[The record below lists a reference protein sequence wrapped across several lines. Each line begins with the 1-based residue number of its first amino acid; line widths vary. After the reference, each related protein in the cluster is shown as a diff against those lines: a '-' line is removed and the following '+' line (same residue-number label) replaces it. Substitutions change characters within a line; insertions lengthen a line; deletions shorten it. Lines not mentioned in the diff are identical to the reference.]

1 MADAIVPIVVANV
14 IGVAV
19 IGGLFVSSRRQARSN
34 DVDSYNDNVSYSPPN
49 LGRRPNSQA
58 VKTPRSETAVAEK
71 GRVKSNDD
79 EYYKLD
85 RILLAGGIDKRV
97 IMDKYITPYV
107 KLENRTEEFDTVRI
121 LREKVDIESPDRPQ
135 TWYTNVQV
143 DEAFRWILDTYVL
156 PESGKDGEITLGG
169 NPPLLVEDDAEEDD
183 LEDEEEYDEEEYD
196 EDSSHLD
203 PNVLIGAC
211 QEVSKDP
218 SIYPAFVHCLVYSH
232 AVAYHLKDLKINESW
247 DPNALDVLVDDA
259 INKKTYFFLTY
270 PALHRIINLASP
282 KRLIQSL
289 MTILETKEKW
299 QISPD
304 AKNSILT
311 QVVDIEK
318 KFADKKS
325 KVALLDFDIIFYS
338 FVGILKMIVRSK
350 AHSPLLNPSSSSG
363 DAPAPAP
370 AADSPLPPSGNVT
383 LNSTDEEIK
392 EEEAKQKEGKDYIL
406 KNTTAPEDITVGNV
420 EDLLYENMS
429 DDQIED
435 ILNGIGDATITN
447 FETLYTRFRKT
458 KIPDE
463 LGSIL
468 PKLNNITEAYLK
480 LFDDTDNLSGSKN
493 TRILDTPNAPDMF
506 KNLMEITIEEHETI
520 KSEKESITPSLTK
533 ADDGKYHFEHILA
546 YIPRWLKVE

>member
-1 MADAIVPIVVANV
+1 
-14 IGVAV
+14 
-19 IGGLFVSSRRQARSN
+19 
-34 DVDSYNDNVSYSPPN
+34 
-49 LGRRPNSQA
+49 
-58 VKTPRSETAVAEK
+58 
-71 GRVKSNDD
+71 
-79 EYYKLD
+79 
-85 RILLAGGIDKRV
+85 
-97 IMDKYITPYV
+97 
-107 KLENRTEEFDTVRI
+107 
-121 LREKVDIESPDRPQ
+121 
-135 TWYTNVQV
+135 
-143 DEAFRWILDTYVL
+143 
-156 PESGKDGEITLGG
+156 
-169 NPPLLVEDDAEEDD
+169 
-183 LEDEEEYDEEEYD
+183 
-196 EDSSHLD
+196 
-203 PNVLIGAC
+203 
-211 QEVSKDP
+211 
-218 SIYPAFVHCLVYSH
+218 
-232 AVAYHLKDLKINESW
+232 
-247 DPNALDVLVDDA
+247 
-259 INKKTYFFLTY
+259 
-270 PALHRIINLASP
+270 
-282 KRLIQSL
+282 
-289 MTILETKEKW
+289 
-299 QISPD
+299 
-304 AKNSILT
+304 
-311 QVVDIEK
+311 
-318 KFADKKS
+318 
-325 KVALLDFDIIFYS
+325 
-338 FVGILKMIVRSK
+338 MIVRSK

-383 LNSTDEEIK
+383 RNSTDEEIK